1 MASSAFPAMV
11 PGLVLNERY
20 TLVGFLARGG
30 MAEVWEGRDLI
41 LDRSVAVKILQPQL
55 ARDAAVRE
63 RFRREAVIAA
73 RLSHP
78 GVVTTYDTG
87 IDGAVAYI
95 VMELVRG
102 STLRELISESG
113 YIRPSLAVQIAKQV
127 SEALVLAHRN
137 GLVHRDL
144 KPANILVSQ
153 EDDGKLRAK
162 VTDFGIAK
170 VTQGVEHA
178 LTRTGVVLG
187 TPKYLSPEQ
196 VLGMEPDGRADLYSL
211 GVVLFEMLTGRPP
224 FQEATDM
231 ATAMARLR
239 SAAPRVRSIQP
250 SVPPALDALVADLLA
265 KDLSARVRSAGA
277 LCARLDGV
285 LRAELG
291 GDIADSLREPK
302 VDSSQANTDA
312 RATRATSRTDLA
324 SKGGHVNWGPP
335 SSAVA
340 HTSPEPARTS
350 ASEGRRRG
358 YPDALGASVGA
369 PASAERFTGKWPRV
383 RDTALAGTAVMPPQV
398 GARLPD
404 KSGSG
409 SGSPRRPPRP
419 PRTRPRTRRRGPGL
433 VVACLSVAAVL
444 IVALLLHGGHDSKR
458 SGTSTTGASGMT
470 GSATQPIVHVGV
482 FMNNFRSPDNPS
494 QTGLTFDS
502 NPRSAW
508 STDLY
513 TTARFGGLYSGE
525 GLAIELAHTARLR
538 SLVVTSPTRGWSAS
552 TYVSTTDLPTGSPVS
567 AWGRPTDHLSNIDG
581 SATFSLRGRRGNWVL
596 LWLTKLGPTANGS
609 YAASV
614 GNLRVV

>member
-1 MASSAFPAMV
+1 MVSSAFPAMV

-127 SEALVLAHRN
+127 SEALVLAHGN

-144 KPANILVSQ
+144 KPANILVNQ

-239 SAAPRVRSIQP
+239 SVAPRVRSIQP
-250 SVPPALDALVADLLA
+250 SVPLALDALVADLLA
-265 KDLSARVRSAGA
+265 KDLSARVPSAGA

-285 LRAELG
+285 SRADLG
-291 GDIADSLREPK
+291 GDITDSLREPNL
-302 VDSSQANTDA
+302 DSSQSNTDA
-312 RATRATSRTDLA
+312 RATSRTDVA
-324 SKGGHVNWGPP
+324 SKGGRGNWGTP
-335 SSAVA
+335 SGAAAPMS
-340 HTSPEPARTS
+340 SEPVRTS
-350 ASEGRRRG
+350 ASGGRRLG
-358 YPDALGASVGA
+358 YRDALGASVGA
-369 PASAERFTGKWPRV
+369 PASAEGLTGKWSQV
-383 RDTALAGTAVMPPQV
+383 GETALAGTVVMPPQA
-398 GARLPD
+398 GARLPY
-404 KSGSG
+404 KSGPYKSG

-419 PRTRPRTRRRGPGL
+419 PRRRPRTRRRGPGL

-458 SGTSTTGASGMT
+458 SGTSATGVSGAT
-470 GSATQPIVHVGV
+470 GSATQRIVHVGV
-482 FMNNFRSPDNPS
+482 FMDNFRSPDNPS

-502 NPRSAW
+502 NPRSVW

-513 TTARFGGLYSGE
+513 TTPRFGGLYSGE
-525 GLAIELAHTARLR
+525 GLAIELAHSARLR

-581 SATFSLRGRRGNWVL
+581 SAAFSLRGRKGNWVL